1 MNPGSRVVVNTTAQ
15 YIRTFISVIVSLY
28 TSRVVL
34 DSLGQDDFGI
44 YSVVGGVVAML
55 AFIKTSLAQTTQR
68 YLSFNYGKQDTDM
81 VQRVFNNSLF
91 TQLLI
96 SVLLCGTLLA
106 LTVPVTEH
114 MLKIPADRMQAAKVV
129 YYLMIAN
136 IFVDMQSTPYLAALV
151 ARENI
156 VYSSIVQILDSLLK
170 IPIAVSLMMI
180 AGDRLKWYSFMLFGI
195 CIVNYICYRVYCMIK
210 YPECRKTLSF
220 KTVDKNTFREM
231 FSFMGWNMYGSLCAA
246 GRSQGIAVLLNNF
259 FTTAVNAAYGI
270 GNSFFGQISFLSN
283 ALCNAIN
290 PRIIKAEGSGN
301 RARMLRLSEMSCKFS
316 FLLLT
321 MAAIP
326 AFVYM
331 DTILS
336 LWLKEVP
343 EYTAIFCNYIML
355 ATLLNLLS
363 ANFSTA
369 NQAVGDV
376 RRYNLYIST
385 IRILTIPV
393 VWLLLWRGCGVKVVM
408 ICFMA
413 FELAAAVVRV
423 IYMHLTVGLS
433 YRSYCR
439 NVLLPV
445 IPVVAVNLA
454 VCWGLS
460 RVLTGWWF
468 LLTSAI
474 SVLVTG
480 GMTLLAGLSRDERG
494 ELSVIWNR
502 VKGRFGR

>member
-15 YIRTFISVIVSLY
+15 YVRTFISVIVSLY

-68 YLSFNYGKQDTDM
+68 YLSFNYGKQDEGM

-114 MLKIPADRMQAAKVV
+114 MLKIPAERMQAAKVV

-156 VYSSIVQILDSLLK
+156 VYSSVVQILDSLLK

-195 CIVNYICYRVYCMIK
+195 CVVNYICYRVFCMVK
-210 YPECRKTLSF
+210 YPECRKTLSL
-220 KTVDKNTFREM
+220 KSVDKSTFKEM
-231 FSFMGWNMYGSLCAA
+231 FSFMGWNMYGSLCAT

-270 GNSFFGQISFLSN
+270 GNAFFGQIAFLSN

-301 RARMLRLSEMSCKFS
+301 RERMLRLSEMSCKFS
-316 FLLLT
+316 FLLLS

-343 EYTAIFCNYIML
+343 EYTAVFCNYIL
-355 ATLLNLLS
+355 FATLLSLLA

-376 RRYNLYIST
+376 KRYNLYLST
-385 IRILTIPV
+385 IRLLTIPA
-393 VWLLLWRGCGVKVVM
+393 VWWLLWRGGNVKGVM
-408 ICFMA
+408 ICFVA
-413 FELAAAVVRV
+413 FEIIATVARVV
-423 IYMHLTVGLS
+423 YMHLTVGLS
-433 YRSYCR
+433 YRSYFR
-439 NVLLPV
+439 NVVLPV
-445 IPVVAVNLA
+445 IPVVGVNLA

-460 RVLTGWWF
+460 LVLHGWWF
-468 LLTSAI
+468 LLTSAV

-480 GMTLLAGLSRDERG
+480 GMTLLAGLSVDER
-494 ELSVIWNR
+494 EEVSSIWKR
-502 VKGRFGR
+502 IKGRMAR